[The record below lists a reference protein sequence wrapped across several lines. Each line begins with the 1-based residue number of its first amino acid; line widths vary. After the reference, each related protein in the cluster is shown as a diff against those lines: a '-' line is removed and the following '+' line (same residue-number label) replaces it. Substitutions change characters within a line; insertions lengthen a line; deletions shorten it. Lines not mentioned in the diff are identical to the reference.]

1 MSSVKDRVY
10 QKILGGI
17 ISREFPLDELL
28 AEKKLCEAFG
38 VSRSPVREALGE
50 LTREGILKSMPR
62 AGYQIVRISEKQMRD
77 AFQMRLLLEREGLEQ
92 AWERL
97 NDRKIASLKA
107 ISGESERALQEEG
120 SDSLLRRLKLNDE
133 FHIKLCSFS
142 GNDLLGTY
150 LSQTM
155 RLLLRGMAQHM
166 MEESLLTESAPSIH
180 HQVVEALEARDKEK
194 ALRYLKEDI
203 YSMEKELWEVIV

>member
-1 MSSVKDRVY
+1 MASVKDKVY
-10 QKILGGI
+10 QDILGGI
-17 ISREFPLDELL
+17 IGGRFPLDELL

-38 VSRSPVREALGE
+38 VSRSPVREALAE

-92 AWERL
+92 AWDRL
-97 NDRKIASLKA
+97 NDKKIASLKVIA
-107 ISGESERALQEEG
+107 GESDRALQEEG
-120 SDSLLRRLKLNDE
+120 ADSLLRRLKLNDE
-133 FHIKLCSFS
+133 FHTMLCSFS

-150 LSQTM
+150 LAQTM

-166 MEESLLTESAPSIH
+166 LEESLIPESAHSIH
-180 HQVVEALEARDKEK
+180 HQVVEALEARDREK
-194 ALRYLKEDI
+194 AMRYLKEDI